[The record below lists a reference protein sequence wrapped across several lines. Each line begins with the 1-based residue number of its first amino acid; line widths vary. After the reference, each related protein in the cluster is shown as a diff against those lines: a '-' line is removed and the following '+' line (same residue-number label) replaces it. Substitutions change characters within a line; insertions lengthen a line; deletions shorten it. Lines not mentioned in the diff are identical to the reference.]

1 MREIKYRVWNETKNI
16 MDYNPYIWVS
26 PFASITAN
34 SIFKRS
40 NDTQTQD
47 FIWMQF
53 TWLLDKN
60 GKEIYDGDIC
70 FKKWYWKKCVIRFN
84 EEWLK
89 FEAFYGIWENW
100 WELTMW
106 LWYWN
111 KRHCNICN
119 EKEQITEAIFWNTLE
134 IIWNIYSDPELLT
147 K

>member
-1 MREIKYRVWNETKNI
+1 MREIKFSYLFQHDET
-16 MDYNPYIWVS
+16 WR
-26 PFASITAN
+26 ITERLFTLEDIEQRKLEKFCEEMRRWDII
-34 SIFKRS
+34 SRR
-40 NDTQTQD
+40 
-47 FIWMQF
+47 QF

>member
-1 MREIKYRVWNETKNI
+1 MREIKFSYLFQHDET
-16 MDYNPYIWVS
+16 WR
-26 PFASITAN
+26 ITERLFTLEDIEQRKLEKFCEEMRRWDII
-34 SIFKRS
+34 SRR
-40 NDTQTQD
+40 
-47 FIWMQF
+47 QF

-134 IIWNIYSDPELLT
+134 IIWNIYENPELLT